1 MYLKEYL
8 AKKIINYVKNIINNY
23 KGGENRLELKISNNK
38 VEEIDINQNITQE
51 FINELQDSLQKN
63 LENDKWNEQNF
74 INELAKE
81 FNIPQEHL
89 KQLNNKIDN
98 FIESIDSTI
107 GTVNYISYDPKT
119 KKFYQNYC
127 TDKGMDKC
135 EMYDE
140 WAKSYG
146 SGSFSIHFN
155 DAALDDCIW
164 YRDAEFIKEDIK
176 TAIKDYLNDGNNIEN
191 MDFSQLKEKYADPN
205 YIKTLYEKYYDYNK

>member
-1 MYLKEYL
+1 M
-8 AKKIINYVKNIINNY
+8 
-23 KGGENRLELKISNNK
+23 ELDISNNNVK
-38 VEEIDINQNITQE
+38 EMGINHNITQE
-51 FINELQDSLQKN
+51 FIKELQDSLENN

-81 FNIPQEHL
+81 FNISQEHL
-89 KQLNNKIDN
+89 KGLNNKIDN

-119 KKFYQNYC
+119 KTFYENYC

-135 EMYDE
+135 EMFDE
-140 WAKSYG
+140 WAKHYG
-146 SGSFSIHFN
+146 SGAFFIHFN
-155 DAALDDCIW
+155 DAVIDDCIW

-191 MDFSQLKEKYADPN
+191 MDFSQLKEKYADSN